1 MATSLAASRSA
12 SALLAPAVAAGQ
24 ASSSARRLAGSA
36 ARVTAA
42 GGCRTTATTTPSSSS
57 STRQVVAVSAA
68 SSSSRGTRPVAAAA
82 GDAAGAF
89 DSNDAR
95 DDASPS
101 SVSSD
106 ADVHKNA
113 TNPPPSS
120 STSSMVNRRG
130 LVAGAPMLMLS
141 LACSQA
147 VMAMGDDDEDLD
159 EEAAQ
164 AAIEA
169 SMKSVLEVNSGE
181 MSYPL
186 QTAFDAASSS
196 SSTPVV
202 MPASF
207 EVSNLWVV
215 SPMTQEVNASTA
227 AGSKSVA
234 TWGSIVDPVNGKVV
248 TSVTVTATKAFP
260 AASIQELGKPENVS
274 VVGGDAT
281 ISMSTECT
289 ETCV

>member
-42 GGCRTTATTTPSSSS
+42 GGCRTPSSPS
-57 STRQVVAVSAA
+57 STRQYVAVSAA
-68 SSSSRGTRPVAAAA
+68 SSSSRGTRAVAAAA

-120 STSSMVNRRG
+120 STSSTVNRRS

-147 VMAMGDDDEDLD
+147 ATAMGDDDEDLD